1 MWDLKTWGFDQ
12 FVEGSLLGL
21 KMGMA
26 EFAKF
31 DF

>member
-12 FVEGSLLGL
+12 FVEGRLLGL
-21 KMGMA
+21 KSGMA
-26 EFAKF
+26 EFAKL

>member
-12 FVEGSLLGL
+12 FVEESLLGL
-21 KMGMA
+21 KRGMA